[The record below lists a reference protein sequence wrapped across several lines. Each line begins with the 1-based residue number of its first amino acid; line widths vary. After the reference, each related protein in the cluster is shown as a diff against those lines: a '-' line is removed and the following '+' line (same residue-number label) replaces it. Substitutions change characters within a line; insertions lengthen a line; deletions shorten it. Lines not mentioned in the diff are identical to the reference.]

1 MNLATRYLGLHLKN
15 PLVAAASTLG
25 RDIGTIRQLEDSGA
39 AAVVLPSIFQEEIEN
54 EIEDIDRMLAET
66 GAEALSYL
74 PPSMAD
80 QSGPEGYL
88 KLVRRAREAV
98 SIPVIASLNGSGGGT
113 VGWVDYARQLEQ
125 AGASAIELNIFFL
138 PTTLSLSGRE
148 VEQRHLD
155 ILKAVKAAV
164 GIPVSIKLSPY
175 FSSVG
180 HMIRDLDQAGADGF
194 VLFNRFYQPDIDLEE
209 LRPIRDLRL
218 SHRGEIR
225 LPLLWIAALSGRVRG
240 SLAASTGVQTAQ
252 EVVKYLFVG
261 ADVVTS
267 ASALIRHGAG
277 YMKTLLAGLVAEL
290 ETREAGSVDDIRG
303 CMSRAKVADPAAFD
317 RANYMKIIRAG
328 QTAEADM

>member
-1 MNLATRYLGLHLKN
+1 MHLATRYLGLNLKN

-25 RDIGTIRQLEDSGA
+25 RDVGSIRQLEDSGA
-39 AAVVLPSIFQEEIEN
+39 AAIILPSIFQEEIED

-98 SIPVIASLNGSGGGT
+98 EIPVIASLNGSGGGGG
-113 VGWVDYARQLEQ
+113 GWTSYARQLEQ

-138 PTTLSLSGRE
+138 PTDLSLSGQEIER
-148 VEQRHLD
+148 RHLD

-164 GIPVSIKLSPY
+164 AIPVSIKLSPY

-180 HMIRDLDQAGADGF
+180 HMVRDLDQAGADGF
-194 VLFNRFYQPDIDLEE
+194 VLFNRFYQPDIDLEA
-209 LRPIRDLRL
+209 LQPVRDLRL
-218 SHRGEIR
+218 SNRGEIR
-225 LPLLWIAALSGRVRG
+225 LPLLWIAALSGRVTG
-240 SLAASTGVQTAQ
+240 SLAASTGVQTAR

-277 YMKTLLAGLVAEL
+277 YMKTLLAGLVSEL
-290 ETREAGSVDDIRG
+290 ETREATSVDDIRG
-303 CMSRAKVADPAAFD
+303 RLSRASVADPAAFD

-328 QTAEADM
+328 HTAEAEV